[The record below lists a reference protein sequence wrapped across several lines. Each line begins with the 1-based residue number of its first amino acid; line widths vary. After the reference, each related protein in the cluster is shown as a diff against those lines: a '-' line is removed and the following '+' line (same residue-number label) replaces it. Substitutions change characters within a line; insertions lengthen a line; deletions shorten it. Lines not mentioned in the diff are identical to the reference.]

1 MNATWNQMAL
11 LTLFLQLFA
20 AVRKRFRPWHKFLQV
35 FLWNFISGIL
45 FQLFHQKLKILK
57 RIHTIGFRCF
67 CNRIQDCTCLCSFLG
82 VYDVPAVFP
91 HTEFFD
97 AAFRVIVIQR
107 NNRWFQKDTKVF
119 FLVHRIG
126 QCLPQISWGYDLI
139 VQDIFYPRKESIN
152 QWLYWLL
159 SVIKNLLWLFALA
172 EIVCIENNGDSFCSL
187 PGDLLYRR

>member
-1 MNATWNQMAL
+1 MAL

-20 AVRKRFRPWHKFLQV
+20 AIRKRFRPWHKFLQF
-35 FLWNFISGIL
+35 FLWNIIPGIF
-45 FQLFHQKLKILK
+45 FQLFHQELKILK
-57 RIHTIGFRCF
+57 GIQPISFRCF

-107 NNRWFQKDTKVF
+107 NNRLFQKDTKVF

-126 QCLPQISWGYDLI
+126 QCLLQVSWGYDLI

-152 QWLYWLL
+152 QWFYWLL
-159 SVIKNLLWLFALA
+159 SVIKNLLWRFALA
-172 EIVCIENNGDSFCSL
+172 EIIRMEYNSDSFRSL
-187 PGDLLYRR
+187 SGDLLCRG